1 MKIKTTQEKKRDN
14 DTSLIIKRNGVHSN
28 YEDFFIPPDMAEWM
42 NDPLYLIIARWCMQ
56 QKRWVSRVEI
66 QAVFRIP
73 ARRASFQF
81 SYISRKKSR
90 VVCRARYL
98 PREEGGSQRIELWVQ
113 DILPDN
119 TGQKKSN
126 LLPAK
131 KGTGG
136 RASSSRLG
144 SGMTGNGCTWEKMLK
159 RVREGD
165 GDE

>member
-73 ARRASFQF
+73 ARRASFQL
-81 SYISRKKSR
+81 SYIS
-90 VVCRARYL
+90 
-98 PREEGGSQRIELWVQ
+98 
-113 DILPDN
+113 
-119 TGQKKSN
+119 
-126 LLPAK
+126 
-131 KGTGG
+131 
-136 RASSSRLG
+136 
-144 SGMTGNGCTWEKMLK
+144 
-159 RVREGD
+159 
-165 GDE
+165 